1 MGKRAGTVKPA
12 LDFRCAAALDFRRA
26 SAHRSAMTQLRC
38 ALFLDFDNLV
48 SGLRDGAGEEVA
60 LRFAEAPQ
68 DWLGWLAEGDARRFL
83 LRRCYMN
90 PAGAIEHEGGGR
102 SYYSSFRWAFQ
113 AAGFEVV
120 DCPRLTRMKNAA
132 DLRLALDAMDALA
145 AATCYDEFTLL
156 SSDADFVPLLLRLR
170 AADRR
175 TRLVAHPELG
185 PIVRSA
191 ADEVIGL
198 DRLAARLGWAQRF
211 GAGDAPP
218 DILATVR
225 EIMAEAPGP
234 LHLPTLGQMVRQRTG
249 QSLRGSDFG
258 GTGSLEALLE
268 AAGLVRQDG
277 PGGGYVL
284 RPEWA
289 ADST

>member
-1 MGKRAGTVKPA
+1 MRLAG
-12 LDFRCAAALDFRRA
+12 A
-26 SAHRSAMTQLRC
+26 SLATMDQMRG
-38 ALFLDFDNLV
+38 ALFLDFDNMV

-60 LRFAEAPQ
+60 LRFAEAPGE
-68 DWLGWLAEGDARRFL
+68 WLNWLAEGEARRFL
-83 LRRCYMN
+83 VRRCYMN

-102 SYYSSFRWAFQ
+102 TYYSSFRWSFQ
-113 AAGFEVV
+113 AAGFEVM

-132 DLRLALDAMDALA
+132 DLRIALDAMDALT
-145 AATCYDEFTLL
+145 AATRYDEFTLL

-175 TRLVAHPELG
+175 TRLIAHPELG
-185 PIVRSA
+185 AIVRSA

-198 DRLAARLGWAQRF
+198 DRLAARLGWAQGF
-211 GAGDAPP
+211 ATEAPP
-218 DILATVR
+218 DMPATLR
-225 EIMAEAPGP
+225 DIMAEAQGP
-234 LHLPTLGQMVRQRTG
+234 VHLPHLGQMVRSRTG
-249 QSLRGSDFG
+249 QTLRGSDFG

-289 ADST
+289 ADNT

>member
-12 LDFRCAAALDFRRA
+12 LDFRRA
-26 SAHRSAMTQLRC
+26 PAHRSAMTQLRC

-68 DWLGWLAEGDARRFL
+68 DWLGWLAEGEARRFL

-132 DLRLALDAMDALA
+132 DLRLPSTPWTLWPPPPAM
-145 AATCYDEFTLL
+145 T
-156 SSDADFVPLLLRLR
+156 SSPCSPPMPTSCRCCCAC
-170 AADRR
+170 
-175 TRLVAHPELG
+175 
-185 PIVRSA
+185 
-191 ADEVIGL
+191 
-198 DRLAARLGWAQRF
+198 
-211 GAGDAPP
+211 APP
-218 DILATVR
+218 
-225 EIMAEAPGP
+225 
-234 LHLPTLGQMVRQRTG
+234 TG
-249 QSLRGSDFG
+249 GRGWWRIRSWVP
-258 GTGSLEALLE
+258 SC
-268 AAGLVRQDG
+268 VPPPMR
-277 PGGGYVL
+277 
-284 RPEWA
+284 
-289 ADST
+289 

>member
-1 MGKRAGTVKPA
+1 M
-12 LDFRCAAALDFRRA
+12 RRVGA
-26 SAHRSAMTQLRC
+26 SLPAMTQLRG

-48 SGLRDGAGEEVA
+48 SGLREGAGEEVA

-68 DWLGWLAEGDARRFL
+68 DWLGWLAEGEARRFL

-132 DLRLALDAMDALA
+132 DLRIALDAMDALA
-145 AATCYDEFTLL
+145 APTRYDEFTLL

-185 PIVRSA
+185 AIVRAA

-211 GAGDAPP
+211 HTEESAP
-218 DILATVR
+218 DILVTLR
-225 EIMAEAPGP
+225 DIMTEAQGP
-234 LHLPTLGQMVRQRTG
+234 VHLPTLGQMVRQRTG
-249 QSLRGSDFG
+249 QTLRGSDFG
-258 GTGSLEALLE
+258 GTGSLEAMLE
-268 AAGLVRQDG
+268 AAGLLRQDG

-289 ADST
+289 TDTA